1 MQRPVSALAISLFVS
16 IPFLAAWALQGFY
29 GGSMRHSDGTLL
41 AIFGLDAA
49 TLLMLVIVGALLTV
63 LASQVMSTGAGRER

>member
-1 MQRPVSALAISLFVS
+1 MQRPVSALAISLLIS
-16 IPFLAAWALQGFY
+16 IPFLAAFALRAFY
-29 GGSMRHSDGTLL
+29 GGSMRHADGTHL

-63 LASQVMSTGAGRER
+63 LASQVMSTRSGLER